1 MLSILCVRLTIKV
14 KVGIPESFKVGWYP
28 PKKTGSSHLKQIN
41 EGIAHHHPSH
51 HLLFLLSPPCLVE
64 VASDPAKL
72 TVDNSRGPPR
82 VNSDKR
88 HFPKSN
94 DST

>member
-1 MLSILCVRLTIKV
+1 MVPSDFCLIENTYTVFPQIIAVPRLIA
-14 KVGIPESFKVGWYP
+14 P
-28 PKKTGSSHLKQIN
+28 PLKQIN

-72 TVDNSRGPPR
+72 ITDNSRGPPR